1 MKAIRLYPPRLMVR
15 KGEEAE
21 VRVLPLRE
29 LLSSALATLPGF
41 PLVLGFRATDDEEGD
56 WSHISASLPWL
67 HTVGEQGFGTLCE
80 NLRAHGLAVVLC
92 SSEEARCRLEIQRGR
107 VRREYGFP
115 AGKENVP

>member
-1 MKAIRLYPPRLMVR
+1 MAK

-29 LLSSALATLPGF
+29 LLSTALAALPGF

-56 WSHISASLPWL
+56 WSHISQALPWL
-67 HTVGEQGFGTLCE
+67 HTVGEQGFGTIGT

-92 SSEEARCRLEIQRGR
+92 STEEARCRLEIRRGR

-115 AGKENVP
+115 AGKESAP